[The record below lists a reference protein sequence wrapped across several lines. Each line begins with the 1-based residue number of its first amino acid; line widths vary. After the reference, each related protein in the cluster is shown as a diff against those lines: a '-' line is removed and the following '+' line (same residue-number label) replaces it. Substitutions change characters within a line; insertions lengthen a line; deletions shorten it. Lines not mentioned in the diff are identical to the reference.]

1 MMEHDSSYKRFQ
13 TLVRKHELTIKK
25 KCGLFHPSG
34 SYGYKS
40 MVCDLTT
47 YLWLVY
53 RDLPPNKKIHNEEA
67 WVFVVLLRKANNLYR
82 NEKRYQDHLTAE
94 LVLNDM
100 DIPQP
105 ERDPM
110 VERLYSL
117 IRHLDDD
124 EQEMILLYLDHY
136 NMVQIAEITNQ
147 SYLNTVR
154 RKGRIRK
161 KLRLLNQQLDE
172 ED

>member
-1 MMEHDSSYKRFQ
+1 
-13 TLVRKHELTIKK
+13 
-25 KCGLFHPSG
+25 
-34 SYGYKS
+34 
-40 MVCDLTT
+40 
-47 YLWLVY
+47 
-53 RDLPPNKKIHNEEA
+53 
-67 WVFVVLLRKANNLYR
+67 
-82 NEKRYQDHLTAE
+82 
-94 LVLNDM
+94 M

-117 IRHLDDD
+117 IRHLDYD

-154 RKGRIRK
+154 RIGRIRK